1 MNIKTSEVLEVVAYA
16 LKLNKYNLNESMT
29 ILDILNRKFVEHTNI
44 DSWFALWAIRVN
56 LEKHFNIKLP
66 HNFIFETLTI
76 SDLTEKLENYI
87 KNSEVNK

>member
-16 LKLNKYNLNESMT
+16 LKLAKYDLNESMT
-29 ILDILNRKFVEHTNI
+29 ILDLLNRKFVEHTDI
-44 DSWFALWAIRVN
+44 DSWFTFWAIRVN

-66 HNFIFETLTI
+66 HSFISETLTI

-87 KNSEVNK
+87 KNSEVNI